1 MGHFRRW
8 HIDVRTS
15 GLYEGSFQLLEI
27 LLRIGL
33 KLFNARFAAELDRP
47 AGVSDFDWL
56 THAFQLFARN
66 GAVGL
71 NLGRR
76 SVLSGTD

>member
-8 HIDVRTS
+8 HIDVRTP
-15 GLYEGSFQLLEI
+15 GFYEESFHLLEI
-27 LLRIGL
+27 LLWIGL
-33 KLFNARFAAELDRP
+33 ELLYARFAAELDRP